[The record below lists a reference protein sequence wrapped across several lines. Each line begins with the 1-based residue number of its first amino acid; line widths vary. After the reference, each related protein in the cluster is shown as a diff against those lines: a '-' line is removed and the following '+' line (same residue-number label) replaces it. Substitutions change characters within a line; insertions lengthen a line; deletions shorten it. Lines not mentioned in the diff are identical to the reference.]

1 MTSTWVVVVAVGVA
15 TIAIKAL
22 GPVLLGGR
30 QLPERVTGVV
40 ELLAPALLSALVA
53 TQVLAVGRSLV
64 IDERLLGLG
73 VAAVLLWRRAPVI
86 VVIVAAAGV
95 TALARGLS

>member
-1 MTSTWVVVVAVGVA
+1 MTSTWIVVVVVGVA

-53 TQVLAVGRSLV
+53 TQALAVGRSLV

-73 VAAVLLWRRAPVI
+73 AAAVLLWRRAPVI

>member
-1 MTSTWVVVVAVGVA
+1 MTRTWIVVVAVGVA

-95 TALARGLS
+95 TALVRSFS

>member
-1 MTSTWVVVVAVGVA
+1 MTPTWIVVVTVGVA

-95 TALARGLS
+95 TALVRSFS

>member
-1 MTSTWVVVVAVGVA
+1 MTSTWTVVVVVGVA
-15 TIAIKAL
+15 TITIKAL

-30 QLPERVTGVV
+30 QLPERITGVV

-64 IDERLLGLG
+64 VDERLLGLG

>member
-1 MTSTWVVVVAVGVA
+1 MTSTWIVVVVVGLA

-95 TALARGLS
+95 TALVRGLS